1 MGIPQKA
8 PAWIAPEEYLA
19 LEERATVKHEYLDGV
34 IYAWQG
40 YGPAAMAGGS
50 RRHNEIVQNLV
61 VALRPG
67 LRGGPCRTYA
77 TDMRLHVKAK
87 DAYFYPDLMITCAA
101 GDLAGDG
108 ARVAALFEPLVIME
122 VLSESTEAFDRGEKF
137 ETCKLIPTL
146 REYVLVPTSGRCI
159 EVFRRQPDGQWM
171 CRRYEDV
178 PVELQ
183 SVGCTLAPDAVFE
196 NIA

>member
-8 PAWIAPEEYLA
+8 PAWIAPDEYLA
-19 LEERATVKHEYLDGV
+19 LEERASVKHEYLDGV

-67 LRGGPCRTYA
+67 LRGGPCRAYA

-87 DAYFYPDLMITCAA
+87 DAYFYPDLMITCAP
-101 GDLAGDG
+101 GDLDGDG
-108 ARVAALFEPLVIME
+108 TRVAALSEPLVIME

-137 ETCKLIPTL
+137 DAYKLIPTL
-146 REYVLVPTSGRCI
+146 REYVLVPASGRCI
-159 EVFRRQPDGQWM
+159 EVYRRQADGAWTRQD
-171 CRRYEDV
+171 YAGV
-178 PVELQ
+178 PVDIR
-183 SVGCTLAPDAVFE
+183 SVNCTLAPDAVFE
-196 NIA
+196 DVS